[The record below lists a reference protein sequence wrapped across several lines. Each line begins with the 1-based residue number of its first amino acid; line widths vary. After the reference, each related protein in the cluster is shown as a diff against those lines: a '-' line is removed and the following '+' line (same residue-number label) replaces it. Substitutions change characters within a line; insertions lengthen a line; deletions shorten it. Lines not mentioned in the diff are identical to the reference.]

1 AVTSFG
7 PSPPAMTW
15 ACSSVGANFLPT
27 AAAISAG
34 EKLGVDISSHLSF
47 SLHRANGFQWAAI
60 TLGAD
65 PGGYPRASY
74 FLQQRRQRRCEL
86 CQLLIFFPCLFCCA
100 NFLRIH
106 ARIYQGR
113 AIAFFSLLR
122 GNYPGETVN
131 LAQFTVGK
139 HQLIGH

>member
-1 AVTSFG
+1 HSSNCCAALRVKVKPRPCSGRTNPLATKDTTRDAMVSVFPAPAPAVTSFG
-7 PSPPAMTW
+7 PSPPAMTC

-65 PGGYPRASY
+65 PGGYPRAS
-74 FLQQRRQRRCEL
+74 
-86 CQLLIFFPCLFCCA
+86 
-100 NFLRIH
+100 
-106 ARIYQGR
+106 
-113 AIAFFSLLR
+113 
-122 GNYPGETVN
+122 
-131 LAQFTVGK
+131 
-139 HQLIGH
+139 